1 MNTLYIHNFNKFS
14 GELLLDI
21 PICIRGFPD
30 GTVVKNPPANARDTR
45 DSGSVS
51 GSGRSS
57 WVGNGNSLQYFCLE
71 NSIDRGARQALVHRV
86 TKSWTGLGDWK
97 HTHDTSVFDGHSEI
111 ILHGIC
117 SNSQTKQPHVRKRL
131 LPKLLLTKQR
141 TSANLMGEKSSISL
155 YF

>member
-1 MNTLYIHNFNKFS
+1 MSRKQQLTSIFLPGKFHGQRS
-14 GELLLDI
+14 LAGYSPRGHKELDR
-21 PICIRGFPD
+21 P
-30 GTVVKNPPANARDTR
+30 
-45 DSGSVS
+45 
-51 GSGRSS
+51 GR
-57 WVGNGNSLQYFCLE
+57 LK
-71 NSIDRGARQALVHRV
+71 
-86 TKSWTGLGDWK
+86 T

-117 SNSQTKQPHVRKRL
+117 SNSQTKQPHVRKRM